1 MVCSLVSIYFHS
13 SRLNWIYN
21 ENELLKPNRLLIQ
34 RYVQFWF
41 FRKRSGNLNPNCKS
55 QSHFMDEFSR
65 KTFFILHSINWPD
78 FVAWLALP
86 LKILGNLCIVII
98 YFPGCEAINLALLSS
113 RFRGDTHDVHCE
125 GVRGLGVGCKAKM
138 CVCVC
143 VCVCACVV
151 CVCRCGVGWVSFKI
165 GRPMGWKKFG
175 HRRTGGGASWKLDIF
190 HGPHMCIIPYYMV
203 KKSRQ

>member
-125 GVRGLGVGCKAKM
+125 GFGVWGWGVRQK

-143 VCVCACVV
+143 VCVCVLCV
-151 CVCRCGVGWVSFKI
+151 CVGVEW
-165 GRPMGWKKFG
+165 
-175 HRRTGGGASWKLDIF
+175 GGFLLKLD
-190 HGPHMCIIPYYMV
+190 GPWGGKNLDIDGQGV
-203 KKSRQ
+203 ERREN